1 MSFEERYSR
10 LLMGYDRDL
19 ARTLMQRLAKNGTW
33 IDPTLTVA
41 NRVATSGE
49 MDYERDPRRKYI
61 SPKMWASWQAGTRSA
76 MKGVVQQLVLK
87 DGELISLARE
97 ANVGLLG
104 GTDTGASNPFVF
116 PGFGVHEE
124 LAALV
129 EAGLTPMEALQT
141 ATRNAA
147 MFMGM
152 ADTLGTIQ
160 RGKVADLLVLNRN
173 PLENIRNTESI
184 ETVVLRG
191 RVLPRQELDTL
202 LAGVAATATAD

>member
-1 MSFEERYSR
+1 MSGHLPSDVLVEEASDAGLRSTSSALRCSWASRNQQEVVFDDAKRAGTSRPMSFEERYSR

-116 PGFGVHEE
+116 PRLRCSRRTGGARGSRPHSNGSTANCDSKRCDVH
-124 LAALV
+124 
-129 EAGLTPMEALQT
+129 GD
-141 ATRNAA
+141 
-147 MFMGM
+147 G
-152 ADTLGTIQ
+152 
-160 RGKVADLLVLNRN
+160 
-173 PLENIRNTESI
+173 
-184 ETVVLRG
+184 
-191 RVLPRQELDTL
+191 
-202 LAGVAATATAD
+202 